1 MGRRDSPS
9 RKSLRADGGGGGFHK
24 IRPYSGGDGRAINL
38 KLIKGGMTEY
48 ADKGKE
54 VE

>member
-1 MGRRDSPS
+1 MRW
-9 RKSLRADGGGGGFHK
+9 GGVIVRHANHCELTEEEGLPQNTSIQWGM
-24 IRPYSGGDGRAINL
+24 AINL